1 VLEKFEILSALDA
14 GADKARALLA
24 AGLIDGAA
32 LRLQGETRI
41 VALKKFGADMPP
53 AVSRQQTESAIYA

>member
-1 VLEKFEILSALDA
+1 MPFEIISALEA
-14 GADKARALLA
+14 GADKARTLLA

-32 LRLQGETRI
+32 LRLQGETLV
-41 VALKKFGADMPP
+41 VALKKFDVNGRP